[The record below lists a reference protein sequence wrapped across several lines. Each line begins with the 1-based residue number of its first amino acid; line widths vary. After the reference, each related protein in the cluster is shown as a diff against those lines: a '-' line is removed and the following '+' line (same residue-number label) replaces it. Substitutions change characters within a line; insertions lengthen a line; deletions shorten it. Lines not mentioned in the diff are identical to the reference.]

1 MSSASTFGFGPG
13 AGPSDAQP
21 ASLQPLT
28 ACAMLVV
35 YTAIYVLPLYIS
47 PASRPSPRL
56 SRDDPAV
63 IRTRITSVLF
73 STALCSALTYVIL
86 ARLPDGALPFGPLHA
101 MGYWPLGILESAA
114 CLALTATLFAAPL
127 YEILLIDGV
136 WEDWRAFD
144 PMVRIW
150 TQWTTW
156 RNIVMVCR
164 ISLVALGRSCLKTN
178 VDLKGPLTEEMLFR
192 SASVPLL
199 LCAHMSLTQTI
210 FLSPII
216 FGLAHVHHFYEFRI
230 THPKVP
236 LVAAIARS
244 VIQFGYTSLF
254 GAYATFLF
262 LRSGSLLAIVLVHA
276 FCNAMGLPRF
286 WGAVE
291 PYWHAHGHYT
301 QADSRKWT
309 FVYYV
314 LLFAGAFSWWKGLLP
329 LTESSM
335 ALVPRRG

>member
-1 MSSASTFGFGPG
+1 MSTDSKFGFGPG
-13 AGPSDAQP
+13 AGSADIQP

-47 PASRPSPRL
+47 PASRPSPTL

-73 STALCSALTYVIL
+73 STGVCSALTYVIL

-101 MGYWPLGILESAA
+101 MGYWPLGIVESAA
-114 CLALTATLFAAPL
+114 CLALTVTLFAAPL
-127 YEILLIDGV
+127 YETLLIDGV

-144 PMVRIW
+144 PLVRVW

-156 RNIVMVCR
+156 RNIVM
-164 ISLVALGRSCLKTN
+164 
-178 VDLKGPLTEEMLFR
+178 GPLTEEMLFR

-199 LCAHMSLTQTI
+199 LCARMSLTQTI
-210 FLSPII
+210 FMSPFI

-230 THPKVP
+230 NHPKVP
-236 LVAAIARS
+236 LVAAVARS

-314 LLFAGAFSWWKGLLP
+314 FLLAGAFFWWRGLLP
-329 LTESSM
+329 LTESSA
-335 ALVPRRG
+335 ALVSQGA

>member
-1 MSSASTFGFGPG
+1 MSSASKFGFGPG
-13 AGPSDAQP
+13 AGPSDTQP
-21 ASLQPLT
+21 APLQPLT

-47 PASRPSPRL
+47 PASRPSTTL
-56 SRDDPAV
+56 SRDEPAV

-73 STALCSALTYVIL
+73 STTLCSALTYVIL

-101 MGYWPLGILESAA
+101 MGYWPLGIVESTA
-114 CLALTATLFAAPL
+114 CLTLTATLFAAPL
-127 YEILLIDGV
+127 YETLLIDGV
-136 WEDWRAFD
+136 WEDWRTFD
-144 PMVRIW
+144 PIVRIW
-150 TQWTTW
+150 IQWTTW
-156 RNIVMVCR
+156 RNIVME
-164 ISLVALGRSCLKTN
+164 TN

-199 LCAHMSLTQTI
+199 LCARMSLTQTI
-210 FLSPII
+210 FLSPVI

-244 VIQFGYTSLF
+244 VVQFAYTSLF

-301 QADSRKWT
+301 QTDSRKWT

-314 LLFAGAFSWWKGLLP
+314 LLFVGAFSWWKGLVP

-335 ALVPRRG
+335 TLVPHGV